1 MKKMM
6 FSHCDKGNDGTINKE
21 EFKNA
26 WEWLQDVLA
35 ERITIKMGVGY
46 DAVIQ
51 TVMIVLLF
59 MACFF
64 LFLVYHLR
72 VFVANGDF
80 QSILTSL
87 FVIGSGIVTKFFGKA
102 AHGDYV

>member
-1 MKKMM
+1 M
-6 FSHCDKGNDGTINKE
+6 
-21 EFKNA
+21 
-26 WEWLQDVLA
+26 
-35 ERITIKMGVGY
+35 VG

-51 TVMIVLLF
+51 TVIVVLLF

-87 FVIGSGIVTKFFGKA
+87 FVIGSGMATSFSKKQHKA
-102 AHGDYV
+102 IMQIKNRLI